1 MFYGTP
7 TQDDD
12 YRRSRCATDEHDYN
26 RHPLSR
32 AGRIDRMRVDIQSFF
47 VGFSLGFLRF
57 SPMISILDA
66 RIIPMVIQIMAAKRK
81 PTGLDL

>member
-7 TQDDD
+7 TQEDDN
-12 YRRSRCATDEHDYN
+12 RRSRCATDEHDYN

-32 AGRIDRMRVDIQSFF
+32 ADRIDRMRVDIQWFF
-47 VGFSLGFLRF
+47 VGFPWASCV

-81 PTGLDL
+81 LTGLDL